1 MNVLY
6 LHTHDTGRVV
16 SPYGYAVETPNI
28 QRFCED
34 SLLFQHAFSVAPTC
48 SPSRAGLLTGVYP
61 HQNGMLGLAQRGFEL
76 DGSRHLARLLSNAG
90 FRSVLCG
97 VQHEVGYYT
106 SHELAPDALG
116 YEEDLTADASG
127 YAEKDLV
134 VWDREN
140 AERLAAWLRAYDG
153 ERPFFVSFG
162 QHATHREWPDAEP
175 GTEDYAQPPVNIPS
189 NEVTRAD
196 YARYKASVRMADAN
210 YGIVLDALRESGRY
224 EDTIVILTTDHG
236 LAYPFEKCT
245 LLDSGTGV
253 LLAMRVPGSRAEG
266 RSFEGLVSHIDVVPT
281 LLDLLGTERPDY
293 LEGQSHAGIFRG
305 EKDDGDDAVF
315 AEINFH
321 TSYEPVRSVRTR
333 RYKYLRFFDESWL
346 RVNQS
351 NMDGSTV
358 KNYYEEHF
366 GLADVTKDAECLY
379 DLAYDTFETNNVA
392 GEPRYA
398 EVLEDMRSRL
408 DGFMRRTNDPLL
420 EGPIEV
426 RPEWKVNRRECVAAG
441 SKDPADYESLGAHFS
456 VRERGMA

>member
-1 MNVLY
+1 M
-6 LHTHDTGRVV
+6 V
-16 SPYGYAVETPNI
+16 SPYGYAVETPNV

-34 SLLFQHAFSVAPTC
+34 SLLFQHAFCVAPTC
-48 SPSRAGLLTGVYP
+48 SPSRAGLLTGTYP
-61 HQNGMLGLAQRGFEL
+61 HQNGMLGLAQRGFVL
-76 DGSRHLARLLSNAG
+76 DGSRHLARLLSNEG
-90 FRSVLCG
+90 FCSVLCG

-127 YAEKDLV
+127 HAEKDLV

-175 GTEDYAQPPVNIPS
+175 GTEDYAQPPVNIPN

-196 YARYKASVRMADAN
+196 YARYKMSVRMADTN

-224 EDTIVILTTDHG
+224 EDTIVVLTTDHG

-245 LLDSGTGV
+245 LLDAGIGV
-253 LLAMRVPGSRAEG
+253 LLAIRVPGSRVQG
-266 RSFEGLVSHIDVVPT
+266 HSFEGLVSHIDVVPT
-281 LLDLLGTERPDY
+281 LLDLLGIECPDY

-305 EKDDGDDAVF
+305 EKDEGDDAVF

-351 NMDGSTV
+351 NVDGSTV

-379 DLAYDTFETNNVA
+379 DLAYDTFETNNVV
-392 GEPRYA
+392 GDPRYA
-398 EVLEDMRSRL
+398 EVLENMRSRL